1 VFGLKEAFVSKLET
15 KTFGLEVGTP
25 AIESIG
31 PITFGPAGI
40 LFVADNVTATVTA
53 IDLGDT
59 GPAGD
64 SGPIAVD
71 RLDTRLA
78 SYLGCAREEIFLRDM
93 AVNPLSNRLYVSAMR
108 GSGNAGVPLLLEIG
122 ADGSV
127 AEVSLENRPF
137 SQTAIEGAPTDD
149 DARQNVFVTTALNE
163 GEEKVFGEIEVRVAF
178 DPFRTGTVTDM
189 KYADGVLYVAGL
201 SNEEFSSTLR
211 RIPFP
216 FGDAP
221 STNSLEIYHVS
232 HGKFETEAPIRT
244 FLVHGD
250 GGTGG
255 VLASFT
261 CTPIVHFSLE
271 DLESAALA
279 RGRTVAELGN
289 LSSPT
294 DMLSYT
300 RGNEEFLLIANTRHR
315 LVKVSADDVAAQAPL
330 TEHKEPTGVPREVM
344 PQDGVV
350 HLANRNGHVV
360 MLTRDGEGNLALQ
373 SYDTA
378 TL

>member
-1 VFGLKEAFVSKLET
+1 LEA
-15 KTFGLEVGTP
+15 GTP
-25 AIESIG
+25 ALKSIG

-40 LFVADNVTATVTA
+40 LFAADNAGATIFA
-53 IDLGDT
+53 IDLGDPE
-59 GPAGD
+59 PAGD
-64 SGPIAVD
+64 SSPIAVD
-71 RLDTRLA
+71 KLDSLLA
-78 SYLGCAREEIFLRDM
+78 SYLGCAREDIFLRDL
-93 AVNPLSNRLYVSAMR
+93 AVNPVSQRLYLSMMR
-108 GSGNAGVPLLLEIG
+108 GSGDAGIPLLIEIG
-122 ADGSV
+122 ADGSL
-127 AEVSLENRPF
+127 AEVPIENVPF
-137 SQTAIEGAPTDD
+137 SQTAIEDAPADD

-163 GEEKVFGEIEVRVAF
+163 GEEKVFGEIHVRVAF
-178 DPFRTGTVTDM
+178 DPFHTGTVTDL

-216 FGDAP
+216 FGGAP

-244 FLVHGD
+244 FLVYGD
-250 GGTGG
+250 EGAGD

-261 CTPIVHFSLE
+261 CTPVVHFSLD
-271 DLESAALA
+271 DLQSATHA

-289 LSSPT
+289 LSTPT
-294 DMLSYT
+294 DMVSYR
-300 RGNEEFLLIANTRHR
+300 RGNEEFLLIANTRHQ
-315 LVKVSADDVAAQAPL
+315 LVRVAAKDVAAQAPL
-330 TEHKEPTGVPREVM
+330 SEPKEPTGVPRETM

-350 HLANRNGHVV
+350 HLANRNGDVV
-360 MLTRDGEGNLALQ
+360 MLKRDGEGNLTLQ

>member
-1 VFGLKEAFVSKLET
+1 MSKLEADIAQ
-15 KTFGLEVGTP
+15 FGLEVGTP
-25 AIESIG
+25 TLKSIG

-40 LFVADNVTATVTA
+40 LFVADIVGATIFA
-53 IDLGDT
+53 IGLDDT
-59 GPAGD
+59 EPAGD
-64 SGPIAVD
+64 SSPIDVD
-71 RLDTRLA
+71 KLDTRLA
-78 SYLGCAREEIFLRDM
+78 SYLGCPREELFLRDM
-93 AVNPLSNRLYVSAMR
+93 AVNPISHRIYLSVMR
-108 GSGNAGVPLLLEIG
+108 GSGNAGTPLLIEVG

-127 AEVSLENRPF
+127 AEVPLENVPF
-137 SQTAIEGAPTDD
+137 SQTAIADAPSED

-163 GEEKVFGEIEVRVAF
+163 GEEKVFGDIAVRVAF
-178 DPFRTGTVTDM
+178 DPFNTGTITDL

-216 FGDAP
+216 FGGP
-221 STNSLEIYHVS
+221 SATNSLEIYHVS

-244 FLVHGD
+244 FLVYGE
-250 GGTGG
+250 GGNGG

-261 CTPIVHFSLE
+261 CTPVVHFSLD
-271 DLESAALA
+271 DLGSAGHAT
-279 RGRTVAELGN
+279 GRTVAELGN

-300 RGNEEFLLIANTRHR
+300 SGGEEYLLIANTRHR
-315 LVKVSADDVAAQAPL
+315 LVKLAAEDIAAQSPL
-330 TEHKEPTGVPREVM
+330 TDPKEPTGVPRELM

-350 HLANRNGHVV
+350 HLANRNGDVV
-360 MLTRDGEGNLALQ
+360 MLQRDEEGNLALQ